1 MKIEYM
7 KSEYEKDVKIESTNS
22 DESYEKYMKSK
33 SAYKVL
39 EINMK
44 L

>member
-1 MKIEYM
+1 MKPT
-7 KSEYEKDVKIESTNS
+7 YEKDRNGRSEAS
-22 DESYEKYMKSK
+22 DESYEKNMKSK